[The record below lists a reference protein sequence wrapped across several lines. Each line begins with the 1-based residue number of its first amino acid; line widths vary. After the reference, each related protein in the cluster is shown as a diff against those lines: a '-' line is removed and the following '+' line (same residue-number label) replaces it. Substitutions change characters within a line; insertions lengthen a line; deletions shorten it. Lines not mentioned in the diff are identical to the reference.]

1 MKTKIW
7 QSFLSEEIFK
17 YTADWKL
24 LQKIILTRIL
34 TVDYLLSKTF
44 LAIAKFSVS
53 VKDKCWFS
61 YREELWKPNNHS
73 GSFPPAIR
81 SKGVSVI
88 KWKEHDLS
96 FHLQFT
102 SLHILF
108 HYPNFLT
115 ERRNILLSKVS
126 NISSNILNQA
136 DATVTRALLFG
147 NPKHSNE
154 VNL

>member
-1 MKTKIW
+1 MSTITSQVLKLMDSPKAW
-7 QSFLSEEIFK
+7 KSKYLEKKDMASFLSEEIFK

-24 LQKIILTRIL
+24 LQKIILNRIL
-34 TVDYLLSKTF
+34 IVDYLLSKTF

-53 VKDKCWFS
+53 VKDKCSFS

-73 GSFPPAIR
+73 GSFPPAIG

-88 KWKEHDLS
+88 KCKEHDLA

-108 HYPNFLT
+108 H
-115 ERRNILLSKVS
+115 
-126 NISSNILNQA
+126 
-136 DATVTRALLFG
+136 
-147 NPKHSNE
+147 
-154 VNL
+154 